1 VTRPLADLFGIRL
14 PALDGSFWRRMAR
27 FGARGP
33 AWFARFSPPLI
44 GMTIC
49 AFSPRQRRVI
59 RENLRRVRGPRTRLR
74 DTAEVA
80 QIFATYACCLSEA
93 LGGATAGGRLPEAA
107 IDGDEHV
114 RSALAD
120 RRGVIFATAHT
131 AGWEV
136 VGPVLRERRGLPV
149 MIAAA
154 PEREAA
160 ARSIQDDARREQGL
174 LVAHVGDDPFAG
186 LALMRHLREGG
197 IVAMQIDR
205 VPPGQRA
212 REVRLFGERER
223 IPEGPLRLAALTGAP
238 VLPVFTAREGY
249 RRYRVVASAPIRL
262 DRAAGEAELD
272 AGAQRIA
279 DALGAF
285 VRAHPTQWFH
295 FR

>member
-1 VTRPLADLFGIRL
+1 VTSPLAELLGFPL

-27 FGARGP
+27 MGARGP
-33 AWFARFSPPLI
+33 AWFSRFSPPLI

-59 RENLRRVRGPRTRLR
+59 RENLRRARGPRGRLR
-74 DTAEVA
+74 DSADVA
-80 QIFATYACCLSEA
+80 RVFATYASCLSEA

-114 RSALAD
+114 RSALGD
-120 RRGVIFATAHT
+120 RRGAIFATAHT
-131 AGWEV
+131 AGWEL
-136 VGPVLRERRGLPV
+136 VGPVLRTRRGLPV

-154 PEREAA
+154 PERDAA
-160 ARSIQDDARREQGL
+160 ARSIQDEARREQGL

-186 LALMRHLREGG
+186 LALMRHLRDRG
-197 IVAMQIDR
+197 IVAVQIDR
-205 VPPGQRA
+205 LPPGQRA

-238 VLPVFTAREGY
+238 ILPVFTAREGY

-262 DRAAGEAELD
+262 SRSAGEAELD
-272 AGAQRIA
+272 AAGQRIA

>member
-1 VTRPLADLFGIRL
+1 MTRPFPEFLGFRL

-33 AWFARFSPPLI
+33 TWFSRFSPPLI
-44 GMTIC
+44 GVAIC
-49 AFSPRQRRVI
+49 AFSPRQRRVM
-59 RENLRRVRGPRTRLR
+59 RENLRRVRGPRSRLH
-74 DTAEVA
+74 DTADVA
-80 QIFATYACCLSEA
+80 RIFATYASCLSEA
-93 LGGATAGGRLPEAA
+93 LGGATAGGKLPEAA

-114 RSALAD
+114 RSALGE
-120 RRGVIFATAHT
+120 RRGAIFATAHT

-136 VGPVLRERRGLPV
+136 VGPVLRKRRGLPV

-154 PEREAA
+154 AERDAA
-160 ARSIQDDARREQGL
+160 ARSIQDQARRDQGL
-174 LVAHVGDDPFAG
+174 EVAHVGDDPFAG

-212 REVRLFGERER
+212 REVRLFGESER

-238 VLPVFTAREGY
+238 VVPVFTAREGY
-249 RRYRVVASAPIRL
+249 RRYRVVASPPIRL
-262 DRAAGEAELD
+262 QRS
-272 AGAQRIA
+272 AGAAEIDAAAQQIA
-279 DALGAF
+279 DALGGF